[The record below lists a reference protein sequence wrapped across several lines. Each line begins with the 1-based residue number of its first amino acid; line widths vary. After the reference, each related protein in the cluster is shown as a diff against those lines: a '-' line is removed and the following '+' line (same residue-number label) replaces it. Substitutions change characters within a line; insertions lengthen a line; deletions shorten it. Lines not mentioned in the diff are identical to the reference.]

1 MKNAEKLKN
10 AMQTGQVYRRQDLEG
25 FSTAVDRD
33 LKTLVAGHE
42 VQKLGGGLYY
52 RPGKNSFGVTPP
64 DDRGLVRAFLKTDDF
79 LLTSYN
85 HFNQLG
91 LGLTQTY
98 NHYVVYNHK
107 RSGDFTLAG
116 KRFTFRLVP
125 AFPREL
131 SKEFLLVDLF
141 NNLKRLPDNTHL
153 VRRNLKSR
161 LSEFDVKAVRECL
174 AQYGRPASRIALK
187 KAYA

>member
-1 MKNAEKLKN
+1 MKNAEKLKD
-10 AMQTGQVYRRQDLEG
+10 AMQPGQVYRRQDLEG
-25 FSTAVDRD
+25 TSTAVDRD
-33 LKTLVAGHE
+33 LKTLVASGD
-42 VQKLGGGLYY
+42 VQKLAGGLYY
-52 RPGKNSFGVTPP
+52 RPGQNSFGVTPP
-64 DDRGLVRAFLKTDDF
+64 DDHQLVRAFLKTEDF

-91 LGLTQTY
+91 LGLTQVY
-98 NHYVVYNHK
+98 NQYLVYNHK
-107 RSGDFTLAG
+107 RSGDFTLGG

-125 AFPREL
+125 AYPHEL

-141 NNLKRLPDNTHL
+141 NNLKRLPDNTNL

-161 LSEFDVKAVRECL
+161 LSEFDLKALRECL
-174 AQYGRPASRIALK
+174 AQYGRPASRTALK